1 LWSATSSSWSIGRD
15 CARRLSTA
23 AQMSSH
29 RSRVYAQRTTE
40 RVLGAVTAGSV
51 RAFEGGAAQH
61 STVSALTVRMRRE
74 TLTAAGAAGERG
86 AVGGNSGSEDAGPAC
101 GRCGHGRRAHE
112 HYRSGSDCALC
123 DCPRF
128 SRPLLRRLLGR

>member
-1 LWSATSSSWSIGRD
+1 MVGHQQHLVDRAG
-15 CARRLSTA
+15 LG
-23 AQMSSH
+23 AQAVDGGADVVPPLEGV
-29 RSRVYAQRTTE
+29 RAGTTE

-61 STVSALTVRMRRE
+61 STVSALTARMRRE

-101 GRCGHGRRAHE
+101 ARCGHGRRAHE

-123 DCPRF
+123 DYPRF